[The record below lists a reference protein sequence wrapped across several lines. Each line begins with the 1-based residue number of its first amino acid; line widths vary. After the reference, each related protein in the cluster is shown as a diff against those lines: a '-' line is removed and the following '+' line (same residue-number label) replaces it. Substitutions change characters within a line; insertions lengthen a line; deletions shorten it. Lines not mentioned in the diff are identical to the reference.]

1 MNKKFTLGPKKSDK
15 STFRFEL
22 NEKMIEIIKKIILEN
37 CSDYIRELEKC
48 YASNIKLS
56 WVSIVRNYPHSSEF

>member
-1 MNKKFTLGPKKSDK
+1 MNNVKNKPQKKSDK

-37 CSDYIRELEKC
+37 CSDYIRELEKMLC
-48 YASNIKLS
+48 LK
-56 WVSIVRNYPHSSEF
+56 H